1 MGYICRVHTKTFLL
15 IPVVQSKSLETMLD
29 TFEKDTFLH
38 QNSFRKGLIT
48 ESPMASVR
56 DLILD
61 RLDSG
66 HCFY

>member
-38 QNSFRKGLIT
+38 QNSFRIVW
-48 ESPMASVR
+48 EEEIRQCENQIVR
-56 DLILD
+56 EKEVMVLVGVD
-61 RLDSG
+61 
-66 HCFY
+66 